1 MKSTTGLI
9 VGVGSV
15 GKRHAKVMADRFDSL
30 FVIDTNDAALQWAT
44 SQLQT
49 DLRCA
54 KSLQALADE
63 IRSCAA
69 TTSAVIATWGPS
81 HFDDFS
87 QIVALGVRRVFCE
100 KPLAT
105 SLAQIQSMRK
115 LCVEQK
121 VAFTGGLHLR
131 YRGIADFIREASAT
145 HLGGPPTSFVV
156 DGGARCM
163 ATTGSHWLDLA
174 IDVFGSPPTEVFAS
188 LDSAAINP
196 RSADLEYWAGT
207 ASWKFSDS
215 RRLAITYDNSSS
227 VHDRIRLFAKH
238 GVIEIDPDF
247 NLTMYARDHNE
258 IQSDPRVVRVG
269 RVLPE
274 PVAEFA
280 PYSGEVLSRQLDEI
294 EGAPNPIYG
303 ARAAFDSAEALL
315 AAFESSRSG
324 ATVSLPVSDELVQ
337 RSQEWNIS

>member
-15 GKRHAKVMADRFDSL
+15 GKRHAKVMADRFDRL

-44 SQLQT
+44 SELQVN
-49 DLRCA
+49 LKCG
-54 KSLQALADE
+54 KSVRALADE
-63 IRSCAA
+63 IRSCAT

-131 YRGIADFIREASAT
+131 YRGIADFIREASAN

-188 LDSAAINP
+188 LDAAAINP
-196 RSADLEYWAGT
+196 RSADLDYWAGT

-227 VHDRIRLFAKH
+227 VHERARFFGKH
-238 GVIEIDPDF
+238 GVIDIDNELAVRVFARNPDEVGADSR
-247 NLTMYARDHNE
+247 T
-258 IQSDPRVVRVG
+258 VRVG

-274 PVAEFA
+274 PVAEFV

-294 EGAPNPIYG
+294 EGAPHPIYG

>member
-15 GKRHAKVMADRFDSL
+15 GKRHAKVMASRFDRL
-30 FVIDTNDAALQWAT
+30 FVIDTNEAALQWAT
-44 SQLQT
+44 SELQT

-54 KSLQALADE
+54 KSLKALEEE
-63 IRSCAA
+63 IRLCAA

-115 LCVEQK
+115 LCVEQN

-163 ATTGSHWLDLA
+163 STTGSHWLDLA
-174 IDVFGSPPTEVFAS
+174 IDVFGSPPTEVTAS
-188 LDSAAINP
+188 LDAAAINP
-196 RSADLEYWAGT
+196 RSADLDYWAGT
-207 ASWKFSDS
+207 ASWKFPDS
-215 RRLAITYDNSSS
+215 RRLTITYDNSSS
-227 VHDRIRLFAKH
+227 VHDRIRLFAKQ
-238 GVIEIDPDF
+238 GVIEVDTNF
-247 NLTMYARDHNE
+247 KLTVYARDDKE
-258 IQSDPRVVRVG
+258 VQSDPRVVRVG
-269 RVLPE
+269 EVRPE
-274 PVAEFA
+274 PVAEFV
-280 PYSGEVLSRQLDEI
+280 PFLGEVLSRQLDEI
-294 EGAPNPIYG
+294 EGARNSIYST
-303 ARAAFDSAEALL
+303 RAAFDSAEALL

-324 ATVSLPVSDELVQ
+324 AIVSLPVSDELVR

>member
-15 GKRHAKVMADRFDSL
+15 GKRHAKVMADRFDRL

-49 DLRCA
+49 DLKCA
-54 KSLQALADE
+54 KSVKALEDE

-131 YRGIADFIREASAT
+131 YRGIADFIREASAR

-188 LDSAAINP
+188 LDAAAINP
-196 RSADLEYWAGT
+196 RSADLDYWAGT

-227 VHDRIRLFAKH
+227 VHERVRFFGKH
-238 GVIEIDPDF
+238 GVIDIDNELAVRVFARNPDEVGADSR
-247 NLTMYARDHNE
+247 T
-258 IQSDPRVVRVG
+258 VRVG

-274 PVAEFA
+274 PVAEFV
-280 PYSGEVLSRQLDEI
+280 PYSGEVLSIQLDEF
-294 EGAPNPIYG
+294 EGAPHPIYG

>member
-1 MKSTTGLI
+1 
-9 VGVGSV
+9 
-15 GKRHAKVMADRFDSL
+15 MADRFERL
-30 FVIDTNDAALQWAT
+30 FVIDTNDASLQWAT
-44 SQLQT
+44 SELQT

-54 KSLQALADE
+54 KSLKALE
-63 IRSCAA
+63 EVIRPCAA

-100 KPLAT
+100 KPLAS
-105 SLAQIQSMRK
+105 SLAQVEAMRT
-115 LCVEQK
+115 LCVEKK

-131 YRGIADFIREASAT
+131 YRGIADFIREASTT

-188 LDSAAINP
+188 LDAAAINP
-196 RSADLEYWAGT
+196 RSSMLDYWEGT
-207 ASWKFSDS
+207 ASWRFPDS
-215 RRLAITYDNSSS
+215 RRLSITYDNSSS
-227 VHDRIRLFAKH
+227 VHERARFFGKY
-238 GVIEIDPDF
+238 GVIEIDTDLAIRVFVRNPDEVAADSR
-247 NLTMYARDHNE
+247 T
-258 IQSDPRVVRVG
+258 VRVG
-269 RVLPE
+269 EVRPV
-274 PVAEFA
+274 PVAEFV
-280 PYSGEVLSRQLDEI
+280 PHLGEVLSRQLDEI
-294 EGAPNPIYG
+294 EGAPDPIYG

-324 ATVSLPVSDELVQ
+324 AMVSLPVSDELVR